1 MMEFVN
7 GKDDIPYV
15 KWKIIQSRSK
25 PPTSH
30 RTKREHRISNQSTYR
45 PRPLDTHCLLLKD
58 LGCSGICRN
67 SGANRQPAAK
77 WREDM
82 MLKQP
87 FYEAIT
93 PSITRFLPIPSL
105 DLEVKTHILDV

>member
-1 MMEFVN
+1 
-7 GKDDIPYV
+7 
-15 KWKIIQSRSK
+15 
-25 PPTSH
+25 
-30 RTKREHRISNQSTYR
+30 
-45 PRPLDTHCLLLKD
+45 
-58 LGCSGICRN
+58 
-67 SGANRQPAAK
+67 
-77 WREDM
+77 M